1 VKPGG
6 VRALL
11 LDLDD
16 TLFDRALAFRAWL
29 AHRLGRAPEPA
40 ELAAFSEI
48 DRRGHRSREEFAT
61 DAARLGLA
69 VEPARFPFELAEHI
83 EPEAGARDAIAR
95 LAARL
100 RVGIVTNGGPAQ
112 RTKLARLGLADTVHA
127 VFVSSELGHAKPASQ
142 IFEHALRWTEH
153 PPHEVL
159 FAGDDPI
166 IDLAPAAAHG
176 MQTAWRARAPWPR
189 WLAPA
194 RYEIHSISALEA
206 IL

>member
-1 VKPGG
+1 VKLGG

-29 AHRLGRAPEPA
+29 AQRLGRVPEPA
-40 ELAAFSEI
+40 ELTAFSEI
-48 DRRGHRSREEFAT
+48 DRRGHRPRTEFAA
-61 DAARLGLA
+61 DASHLGLA
-69 VEPARFPFELAEHI
+69 VDPDRFPFELTEHI
-83 EPEAGARDAIAR
+83 EPEPGTRESLAR

-112 RTKLARLGLADTVHA
+112 RTKLARLGLSDIVHA
-127 VFVSSELGHAKPASQ
+127 VFVSSELGHAKPGPQ

-176 MQTAWRARAPWPR
+176 MQTAWRARTPWPR

-206 IL
+206 LL